1 MKKQINR
8 LIKNKT
14 PLVFVIKILI
24 LIGATYFFIQLSN
37 ETKSLEERKYIPDL
51 QNPYSY
57 ALKYVNKKYK
67 SDWKKLGHILY
78 KADRFADYDNLKMS
92 VVIGVLDVYKVDYSF
107 SPTAFLISQ
116 HCRKSGKGYIVEI
129 SYGTK
134 PQIEIGRR
142 IEDEYV
148 SYDILYENGEYVR
161 NQEMEEYFG
170 ITTDE
175 VVEWA
180 KSSQHA
186 FEEELQKMHVYQ
198 IDKARKRRRLLAN
211 LGLIVLLFYM
221 REKWKII
228 VERVDKEDK
237 PTEQCLGEIIVNTI
251 NKLTKW
257 KYVLSGATILFW
269 IYILR
274 PVISSFI
281 LFGVE
286 RTVNVYI
293 SYGMSAIIVAIV
305 ICFILT
311 RIGAE
316 KAENKSGLAAI
327 WKTIRMAAGCIL
339 EMFIIRLGMIL
350 VSDFYPR
357 SLRFY
362 IINGIAWCGTV
373 FSIFIFGKIKYLIL
387 KKKEFSISKEKAD

>member
-8 LIKNKT
+8 LMNNKT
-14 PLVFVIKILI
+14 PFAFVIKILI

-37 ETKSLEERKYIPDL
+37 EAKRLEERKYIPDL
-51 QNPYSY
+51 QNPYNY
-57 ALKYVNKKYK
+57 ALKYVNRKYK
-67 SDWKKLGHILY
+67 SDWEKLGHILY

-92 VVIGVLDVYKVDYSF
+92 VVIGVLDVYKVDYFF

-116 HCRKSGKGYIVEI
+116 HCRKSGEGYIVEI

-134 PQIEIGRR
+134 PQIEVGRR
-142 IEDEYV
+142 VEDEYV

-161 NQEMEEYFG
+161 NQEMEEHFG

-175 VVEWA
+175 VIAWA
-180 KSSQHA
+180 ESSQHA

-221 REKWKII
+221 RKKWKII
-228 VERVDKEDK
+228 VDEIDKEDK
-237 PTEQCLGEIIVNTI
+237 PAEQYMGEIIVNTI
-251 NKLTKW
+251 NKFARW

-281 LFGVE
+281 LFRVE
-286 RTVNVYI
+286 RSVNIYV
-293 SYGMSAIIVAIV
+293 SYGTSAIIVAV
-305 ICFILT
+305 AGCFILT
-311 RIGAE
+311 KIKAE
-316 KAENKSGLAAI
+316 KAENKLGLTTM
-327 WKTIRMAAGCIL
+327 WKIFQMATGCIL
-339 EMFIIRLGMIL
+339 EMFIIRLGIIL
-350 VSDFYPR
+350 VSDFYPS

-362 IINGIAWCGTV
+362 IINGIAWVGTV
-373 FSIFIFGKIKYLIL
+373 FLLFILRKIKYLVIR
-387 KKKEFSISKEKAD
+387 KNEI